1 MIYTELTKRAIR
13 IAYDAHAGA
22 FDRGNVPYICHPLH
36 LAEEMPDE
44 TKTAIALL
52 HDVLED
58 TDLTAEDLLRE
69 GIPAGI
75 VEAVKILTRDKAEPY
90 ARYIEKVIRS
100 GNEAALSVKYADL
113 RHNMDESRSEHGKL
127 PKYLKERYRL
137 AGMMVGEALE
147 RLQEGNGI
155 E

>member
-22 FDRGNVPYICHPLH
+22 FDRGNVPDICHPLH

-75 VEAVKILTRDKAEPY
+75 VEAVKILTRDKAENSPFQ
-90 ARYIEKVIRS
+90 RLLSGKREKTRRTGKTAQTGAYRPS
-100 GNEAALSVKYADL
+100 KRWNR
-113 RHNMDESRSEHGKL
+113 RH
-127 PKYLKERYRL
+127 
-137 AGMMVGEALE
+137 
-147 RLQEGNGI
+147 
-155 E
+155 

>member
-1 MIYTELTKRAIR
+1 MIYTELTKKAIR
-13 IAYDAHAGA
+13 LAFDAHYGA

-44 TKTAIALL
+44 KKTAIALL

-58 TDLTAEDLLRE
+58 TDLTAEDLIQN
-69 GIPAGI
+69 GIPEDI
-75 VEAVKILTRDKAEPY
+75 VEAVKILTRDRTEPY

-100 GNEAALSVKYADL
+100 GNEDALCVKRADL

-127 PKYLKERYRL
+127 PKYLTERYRL
-137 AGMMVGEALE
+137 AFTMVSEALK